1 VGDLE
6 GTREA
11 AARPGANC
19 DAPHTECVSQFTT
32 LVASVSLA
40 TGWRSIMTPYMQMH
54 HGEVTMTIRLL
65 TSRRSRSRRS
75 AGFTLIELMITV
87 AIVAILAAIAYP
99 NYRNY
104 VIRGQVVNAT
114 DGLSAVSANMERYFQ
129 DNRQYNS
136 VTPGV
141 PPASPCDTA
150 VYPTITYGTFNLT
163 CAVGAGATATFK
175 ITATG
180 SGVTTNF
187 TYTIDQAGNQGSIV
201 AAPAPS
207 AWIRTCGSTWETKEG
222 TC

>member
-1 VGDLE
+1 
-6 GTREA
+6 
-11 AARPGANC
+11 
-19 DAPHTECVSQFTT
+19 
-32 LVASVSLA
+32 
-40 TGWRSIMTPYMQMH
+40 
-54 HGEVTMTIRLL
+54 MTIRPL
-65 TSRRSRSRRS
+65 TSRRSRRS

-87 AIVAILAAIAYP
+87 AIVAILATIAYP
-99 NYRNY
+99 SYRNY

-141 PPASPCDTA
+141 APASPCDTV

-163 CAVGAGATATFK
+163 CVVGAGAAATFK

-187 TYTIDQAGNQGSIV
+187 IYTIDQAGNQSSAV
-201 AAPAPS
+201 TAPAPG
-207 AWIRTCGSTWETKEG
+207 AWILNCPSTWETKEG